1 MPPYDHLLLGM
12 TPPESRH
19 LFPHARVGNQWQA
32 DWPCVRSS
40 AQLFWTYD
48 TCHAGRVA
56 VKASSEEA
64 ACLYMFESQF
74 AGQRGPEV
82 ETCIGWTAAHV
93 STAGVRLCRVHTSK
107 EHSQRKRTW
116 PQCSTQHS
124 KGTAVA
130 SGANTHSNVSKLS
143 AIGPKTPGSLPSSK
157 ASMMARDQ
165 KKTQLQFRPISR
177 KTRG

>member
-1 MPPYDHLLLGM
+1 MPPYDHLRLGM

-19 LFPHARVGNQWQA
+19 LFPHARFGNQWQA

-40 AQLFWTYD
+40 VQLFRRYD
-48 TCHAGRVA
+48 TCHAASVA

-74 AGQRGPEV
+74 AGQHGLEI
-82 ETCIGWTAAHV
+82 ETCFGWTAAHV
-93 STAGVRLCRVHTSK
+93 STAGARLCRVHTSR

-116 PQCSTQHS
+116 PQCSTQYS
-124 KGTAVA
+124 ERAAVA
-130 SGANTHSNVSKLS
+130 SGANTHSNASKMS
-143 AIGPKTPGSLPSSK
+143 AIDPKTLGSLPSST
-157 ASMMARDQ
+157 ASMMARHQ
-165 KKTQLQFRPISR
+165 KKTQLQFRPISC